1 MTNLKKKT
9 ANGLKWSAI
18 ERIATQGIQLVV
30 MLILGRMLG
39 PEAFGLIG
47 MLVVFIAI
55 AQIFVDSGF
64 GNALIRKQDRDEK
77 DFSTVFYCNILVSIS
92 CYFLIYYLAPYVA
105 EFYNEPELT
114 NLLRVLGIN
123 IVVNAVSLVQRTK
136 LTIDMD
142 FKKLTKSSLI
152 SVLISTL
159 VAFGFAFYGFGV
171 WALIAQRLSLVF
183 SNAILIQMLV
193 PWRPKERFSKSSF
206 DELFGFS
213 SKLLLTSLIDAI
225 YNNIYQIIIGKL
237 FSSAQVGFFIQAKT
251 LSNTPAM
258 TMTSIIQRVT
268 YPMLSQ
274 IQNNTEKLDSAY
286 LLTLRLSA
294 AVIFPIMIGLALI
307 SEPLINVVLGQEWS
321 ESVSLMIILCIGYM
335 LYPIH
340 AINLNLLQVKG
351 RSDLLL
357 KLEIVKKIIITLILI
372 MTIPY
377 GVKAICIGMLA
388 QSYIILFINTYY
400 TGKLSSLSLFKQ
412 IRSLAQIWLA
422 CISIGGFNY
431 FISST
436 LHDDFYKVSLMLMS
450 SLVLYIIY
458 IIICQKDLCKNL
470 INFILK

>member
-1 MTNLKKKT
+1 MTSLKKKT
-9 ANGLKWSAI
+9 VSGLKWSAI

-47 MLVVFIAI
+47 MLVIFIAI

-77 DFSTVFYCNILVSIS
+77 DFSTVFYCNIAVSIT
-92 CYFLIYYLAPYVA
+92 CYLLIYFGAPYVSD
-105 EFYNEPELT
+105 FYNEPELT
-114 NLLRVLGIN
+114 SLLRILGIN
-123 IVVNAVSLVQRTK
+123 IIINAISLVQRTK

-152 SVLISTL
+152 SVFISTL
-159 VAFGFAFYGFGV
+159 VAFSFAFCGFGV
-171 WALIAQRLSLVF
+171 WALIAQRLSSVF
-183 SNAILIQMLV
+183 SNAILIQILV

-213 SKLLLTSLIDAI
+213 SKLLLTSLIDTI
-225 YNNIYQIIIGKL
+225 YKNIYQIIIGKL
-237 FSSAQVGFFIQAKT
+237 FSSAQVGFFTQAKT

-258 TMTSIIQRVT
+258 TITSIIQRVT

-274 IQNNTEKLDSAY
+274 MQNDTEKLDAAY

-294 AVIFPIMIGLALI
+294 AVIFPLMIGLALI

-321 ESVSLMIILCIGYM
+321 ESVPLMIILCIGYM

-357 KLEIVKKIIITLILI
+357 KIEIVKKIIITLILI
-372 MTIPY
+372 ITIRY

-388 QSYIILFINTYY
+388 QSYISLLINTYY

-412 IRSLAQIWLA
+412 VRSLAPIWLV
-422 CISIGGFNY
+422 CIAIGGFNY
-431 FISST
+431 FLSLT
-436 LHDDFYKVSLMLMS
+436 LSNDVYKILVMLTS
-450 SLVLYIIY
+450 SLVLYILY
-458 IIICQKDLCKNL
+458 IRICQKDLYENL
-470 INFILK
+470 LNSIVK